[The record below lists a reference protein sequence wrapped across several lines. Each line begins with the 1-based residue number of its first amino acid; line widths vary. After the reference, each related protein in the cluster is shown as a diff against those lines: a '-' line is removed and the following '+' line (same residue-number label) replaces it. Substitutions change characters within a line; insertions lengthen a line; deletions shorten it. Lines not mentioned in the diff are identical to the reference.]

1 MDMKKY
7 MKLLGFPT
15 LIMALL
21 LGVFLMSAGTN
32 VQAAS
37 PVVPGTW
44 NVVPSANPSTT
55 ENTLLGVAAL
65 RSSDIWAVGYYHNDS
80 FNSTRALIER
90 WNGTQWKTVAH
101 PNPST
106 TSNFLYH
113 VVALSG
119 SDVWAVGRY
128 TDSNFNQL
136 TLIEHWNGTTWKVV
150 ASPNPSASFNTLS
163 SITAISANNIWA
175 VGFSVDTN
183 GFRKTLVEHWNGRQW
198 SVVDSPN
205 LPGRSSVLNSI
216 VAISANDIWAVGDA
230 PDANGDYIT
239 LSEHWNGTMWKIV
252 TSPNPSST
260 FSHLYGVTALAP
272 NNVWAVGFYASVDT
286 FKSLVIHWNGSKWNV
301 VSSPNPG
308 PDSNVLNAVTA
319 LSATN
324 IWAVGYKLNSG
335 TTSTT
340 RTLIEHWNETKW
352 SVVASPS
359 VGTGSNFLSNITGM
373 PGTNNVW
380 AVGYYYDSSNSNPH
394 TLTENYRP

>member
-150 ASPNPSASFNTLS
+150 ASPNPSARFNTLS
-163 SITAISANNIWA
+163 SIT
-175 VGFSVDTN
+175 
-183 GFRKTLVEHWNGRQW
+183 
-198 SVVDSPN
+198 
-205 LPGRSSVLNSI
+205 
-216 VAISANDIWAVGDA
+216 AISANDIWAVGDA

-308 PDSNVLNAVTA
+308 TDSNVLNAVTA

-340 RTLIEHWNETKW
+340 RTLIEHW
-352 SVVASPS
+352 
-359 VGTGSNFLSNITGM
+359 
-373 PGTNNVW
+373 
-380 AVGYYYDSSNSNPH
+380 
-394 TLTENYRP
+394 